1 MTDVLDLQDVT
12 IRRGATTILD
22 SVTWRVQDSERW
34 VVLGRNGAGKTT
46 LLQVASGRMH
56 PTAGT
61 ATLLGARMGAT
72 DVFELRPRIGFASAS
87 LADRIPSGETVR
99 DVVLTAAYG
108 VTGRW
113 REAYETVDEARATD
127 LLRAFGVEHLAE
139 RWFGTLSE
147 GERKRV
153 QIARSLMSD
162 PELLLLDEPAA
173 GLDLG
178 GREELVGALA
188 ELARDRRSPA
198 LVLVT
203 HHVEEIP
210 PGFTHL
216 LLLRAGRV
224 FAAGPILETLTAENL
239 SGAFD
244 LPLGLDHVD
253 GRWAAHATGRARA

>member
-1 MTDVLDLQDVT
+1 MTDVLDLQAVS
-12 IRRGATTILD
+12 IRRGTTTILD
-22 SVTWRVQDSERW
+22 EVSWSVRDGERW

-46 LLQVASGRMH
+46 LVQVAAGRMH
-56 PTAGT
+56 PTTGT
-61 ATLLGARMGAT
+61 ADLLGLRLGRV
-72 DVFELRPRIGFASAS
+72 DVFELRPRIGLSSAA
-87 LADRIPSGETVR
+87 LADRIPGGEKVR

-113 REAYETVDEARATD
+113 REDYETLDESRATD
-127 LLRAFGVEHLAE
+127 LLAAFGVAHLSD
-139 RWFGTLSE
+139 RYFGTLSE

-153 QIARSLMSD
+153 QIARSLMTD

-178 GREELVGALA
+178 GREELVSALA
-188 ELARDRRSPA
+188 ELAADRKSPV

-210 PGFTHL
+210 PGFTHV
-216 LLLRAGRV
+216 LLLRQGKV
-224 FAAGPILETLTAENL
+224 FAAGPVDEVLTAETL

-244 LPLGLDHVD
+244 LDLVVD
-253 GRWAAHATGRARA
+253 KTEGRWTARASGPR

>member
-1 MTDVLDLQDVT
+1 MTDVLDLQAVT
-12 IRRGATTILD
+12 IRRGTTTILD
-22 SVTWRVQDSERW
+22 EVTWTVREGERW

-46 LLQVASGRMH
+46 MLQVAAGRMH
-56 PTAGT
+56 PTSGSAE
-61 ATLLGARMGAT
+61 LLGERLGNVN
-72 DVFELRPRIGFASAS
+72 VFELRPRIGLSSAA

-113 REAYETVDEARATD
+113 RETYEDLDEARAND
-127 LLRAFGVEHLAE
+127 LLVAFGVDHLAD
-139 RWFGTLSE
+139 RYFGTLSE

-153 QIARSLMSD
+153 QIARSLMTD

-178 GREELVGALA
+178 GREELVAALA
-188 ELARDRRSPA
+188 ELAADRRSPV

-210 PGFTHL
+210 PGFTHVL
-216 LLLRAGRV
+216 LLKDGRV
-224 FAAGPILETLTAENL
+224 HAAGPVAEVLSAETL
-239 SGAFD
+239 SGAFGVD
-244 LPLGLDHVD
+244 LIVD
-253 GRWAAHATGRARA
+253 RNGERWSARAAG